1 MDSANNHTS
10 PSKPFYLRPRVYVI
24 AVLSA
29 VLGLFLLLL
38 ISITALR
45 WINPSFTSFTLQENW
60 DELNSERYNLNDY
73 WVPADEIPEHMK
85 WAVIASEDQ
94 HFWEHWGFDVES
106 IQEAWDER
114 RHGQR
119 VRGASTISQQV
130 AKNLYLTPAETFFRK
145 GIEAGITVLIELL
158 WPKERILEVYL
169 NIAEFGPGIF
179 GIGKASNEFYDIPAR
194 SIDPEMATRLA
205 AVLPSPKRMRV
216 HPPSPYTEERS
227 FWILKQMTHLSG
239 NTYYQPPE
247 DVEIP
252 DATSLETEQ
261 PDTLPSIQGVD
272 MNISSFDSLINAIN
286 NNQLSVTDTTGLE
299 METDSLRLQD

>member
-1 MDSANNHTS
+1 MDSTNNHTTK
-10 PSKPFYLRPRVYVI
+10 KPFYLRPHVYVI
-24 AVLSA
+24 AVFSVVLS
-29 VLGLFLLLL
+29 LFLLFL
-38 ISITALR
+38 ISITAFR
-45 WINPSFTSFTLQENW
+45 WVNPSFTSFTLQENW
-60 DELNSERYNLNDY
+60 DELSSERYNLREY

-94 HFWEHWGFDVES
+94 LFLEHWGFDLES

-114 RHGQR
+114 RQGER

-130 AKNLYLTPAETFFRK
+130 AKNLYLTPAETLFRK

-179 GIGKASNEFYDIPAR
+179 GIGKASEEFYDIPAS

-227 FWILKQMTHLSG
+227 FWILKQMTQLSG
-239 NTYYQPPE
+239 ITYYQPPE

-252 DATSLETEQ
+252 EATSLHSEQ
-261 PDTLPSIQGVD
+261 PDTLPSISD
-272 MNISSFDSLINAIN
+272 ADFNFSRLDSMIRSINTD
-286 NNQLSVTDTTGLE
+286 QLSVSDTTGFE
-299 METDSLRLQD
+299 IETDSLRLQE